1 MNLCQNLS
9 RLCLSAKTSVFAFLA
24 SVPCVT
30 EAQRV
35 NFTAGE
41 AYVAGRLDA
50 HPNWQVGN
58 TANINSAQER
68 VEVDGLV
75 AAVFSE
81 GVPLSPGGSYTA
93 DIDFTFLAGDQTAL
107 TSTPSGTVISAA
119 LYGENDP
126 FGGSVKASLNRV
138 LDTYTISLTDSQ
150 EFGNNSLQFN
160 DRRPFA
166 SPAVNTSEL
175 GINRQAS
182 DLQSDLLR
190 LRIIARRGP
199 TENEWIV
206 TGQLFNRRNADQLI
220 TSVSLAGVTFVGG
233 AEIRGG
239 FSSGQSDANAGF
251 SGRFINSFE
260 FRGEERL
267 TPFVLPNLN
276 AVLGSVDANRNGIAD
291 LSELLTPSV
300 AQLPPTE
307 DADGDGI
314 SNLDELQAGTD
325 PFDSSAFFRSGNFAR
340 TALATGNQVAF
351 SFSSV
356 PGISYVIQ
364 HSSDLDG
371 QSWTPLR
378 EVEGAVGRDETT
390 VIIPLAGLDPQRSF
404 FRAAVIGAI
413 DSDSD
418 GLEDNLE
425 LFLGFDPNNPNSVN
439 SSASGGDFA
448 QFARLYTGSNS
459 SGGILSGTEAG
470 VPSPEQTSRFL
481 AQATFGPTENLI
493 DYVRSFGEDAFGKWI
508 DEQLSIPPTLMDPY
522 RALLTARVG
531 GDLPPRGFFSN
542 PNVPHFAN
550 IFDDVDRRNADTVWI
565 RQALFAP
572 DKLRQRVAWA
582 LSQILVASTGQPRV
596 GEGLMVY
603 YDLLLEHALGNYE
616 DLLYEVSVNPLMG
629 EYLSSLGNRVVDPS
643 VGRFPDENYARE
655 IMQLF
660 SIGLWELNL
669 DGTRVIDAS
678 GNPIATYTNDDI
690 VQVARVFTGLQFS
703 ISGPFNRRF
712 ATHPMRMNERNHDV
726 GGQVSVD
733 VYGAGEKRFLQSFRY
748 TPDPLPV
755 FGNSGRSG
763 LDDIRDTVSILFN
776 HPNCA
781 PFISKTL
788 IQHLVTS
795 NPPKDYVGRVARVF
809 EDDGTGTRG
818 NLGAV
823 VRAILLDPHARD
835 LEVQFSERPGRL
847 KAPMLRLTSLASA
860 FDAGAE
866 SPSLHDLE
874 GIQFFR
880 HPNVAQNPL
889 SCFQQFPFRHPSVF
903 NFFQPGYSHPGE
915 IRNLG
920 LVSPEFQIL
929 NSVTSIAAPNMFY
942 AYITNLIHNE
952 FRLHTPPFEIEI
964 DDYLDDA
971 QNNPERLLDRLNLL
985 LCHGRLSA
993 GTRQIILTDLQI
1005 LAGGDARRKVQH
1017 AIYLVLTS
1025 PDAAVLR

>member
-1 MNLCQNLS
+1 MAIVTLFA
-9 RLCLSAKTSVFAFLA
+9 SAPLMV
-24 SVPCVT
+24 

-41 AYVAGRLDA
+41 AYVSGRLDA
-50 HPNWQVGN
+50 HPDWQVGS
-58 TANINSAQER
+58 TANINATQER
-68 VEVDGLV
+68 VEIDGFV
-75 AAVFSE
+75 RAVFSA
-81 GVPLSPGGSYTA
+81 GVPLSPGNDYTA
-93 DIDFTFLAGDQTAL
+93 EIDFTFLAGDQSAL
-107 TSTPSGTVISAA
+107 GSAPFRTVISAA
-119 LYGENDP
+119 LFGENDP
-126 FGGSVKASLNRV
+126 AGGSVKVSLNRV
-138 LDTYTISLTDSQ
+138 LDTYTISLTDSRQ
-150 EFGNNSLQFN
+150 FRENFLQFN
-160 DRRPFA
+160 DRRPSA

-175 GINRQAS
+175 GINRRVP
-182 DLQSDLLR
+182 DLQSDPLR
-190 LRIIARRGP
+190 LRITARRGP
-199 TENEWIV
+199 TENEWIF
-206 TGQLFNRRNADQLI
+206 TGELFNRRNATDDLI
-220 TSVSLAGVTFVGG
+220 TSVSLAGVTFVTGS
-233 AEIRGG
+233 EVRGG
-239 FSSGQSDANAGF
+239 FTSGQSDRNARF
-251 SGRFINSFE
+251 SNRFINSFE

-267 TPFVLPNLN
+267 VPFVLPSRN
-276 AVLGSVDANRNGIAD
+276 AVLGSVDANGNGIAD

-300 AQLPPTE
+300 AQLPPAE

-314 SNLDELQAGTD
+314 SNLDELRTGTD
-325 PFDSSAFFRSGNFAR
+325 PFDSSAFFRSSNIAR
-340 TALATGNQVAF
+340 AALAPGNQVAF

-356 PGISYVIQ
+356 PGIRYTIQ
-364 HSSDLDG
+364 HSSDLNTG
-371 QSWTPLR
+371 SWTPLR
-378 EVEGAVGRDETT
+378 DVDGAVGDDETT
-390 VIIPLAGLDPQRSF
+390 VMISMAGLDPDRSF
-404 FRAAVIGAI
+404 FRAGVLGAI

-439 SSASGGDFA
+439 STSTGGDFA
-448 QFARLYTGSNS
+448 QFARLYTGSNRN
-459 SGGILSGTEAG
+459 GGILSGTEAG

-493 DYVRSFGEDAFGKWI
+493 DYVRSFGENAFEKWI
-508 DEQLSIPPTLMDPY
+508 DEQLSIPPTLMDAY
-522 RALLTARVG
+522 RVLLSARVG
-531 GDLPPRGFFSN
+531 GDTPSSGFSN
-542 PNVPHFAN
+542 PDVPHFAN
-550 IFDDVDRRNADTVWI
+550 IFDDVDRRNADTVWM

-582 LSQILVASTGQPRV
+582 LSQILVASTGQPRA

-629 EYLSSLGNRVVDPS
+629 NYLSSLGNRVVNPS
-643 VGRFPDENYARE
+643 IGRFPDENYARE

-669 DGTRVIDAS
+669 DGTRVLDSS

-690 VQVARVFTGLQFS
+690 VQVARVFTGLEFS

-712 ATHPMRMNERNHDV
+712 AAHPMRMNEGAHDV
-726 GGQVSVD
+726 GAQVSVD
-733 VYGAGEKRFLQSFRY
+733 VYGSGEKRFLQSFRY
-748 TPDPLPV
+748 TPEPLPV
-755 FGNSGRSG
+755 FGGSGRSG

-795 NPPKDYVGRVARVF
+795 NPPKGYIRRVARVF
-809 EDDGTGTRG
+809 ENDGTGTRG

-823 VRAILLDPHARD
+823 VRAILLDRHARD
-835 LEVQFSERPGRL
+835 LQVQFSEQPGRL
-847 KAPMLRLTSLASA
+847 KAPMLRFASLASA

-880 HPNVAQNPL
+880 HPNPAQNPFT
-889 SCFQQFPFRHPSVF
+889 CFQQFPFRHPSVF

-915 IRNLG
+915 IRDQG
-920 LVSPEFQIL
+920 LLSPEFQIL
-929 NSVTSIAAPNMFY
+929 NSVTAIAGPNMFY
-942 AYITNLIHNE
+942 SYITNLFHNVT
-952 FRLHTPPFEIEI
+952 RLHTPPFEIEI
-964 DDYLDDA
+964 DDYLADA
-971 QNNPERLLDRLNLL
+971 QNNLGRLLDRLNLL

-993 GTRQIILTDLQI
+993 GTREIILASLQR
-1005 LAGGDARRKVQH
+1005 LAGGDARQKVEH
-1017 AIYLVLTS
+1017 SIYLILTS